1 MIWVTWRHHRT
12 TILAAVG
19 SVLLLTVVAALCG
32 LVDRRFDTPTPYGT
46 FFGCGVPGGGS
57 KQCWAESALTA
68 ISLITVFLPVLLGLL
83 VGITVFSRDIERG
96 THVLGL
102 SQSVSRARW
111 YWTRVLVVFVPVTA
125 AVTVLGSV
133 LEWTRSAGISPN
145 LAGGGYGYGGYSP
158 LTFPVFQSTGL
169 VAGAYTFLALILG
182 SAAALL
188 LRNTI
193 GAMVVTLVALAAIL
207 VGFQVGARPHYATA
221 TVEARPLD
229 LSNQFLAYPRD
240 TPNLTSW
247 LLDSGYV
254 DAGGRSVAI
263 DFSRCATVGPGPRW
277 EQSPD
282 ETFAQ
287 YETRQAALE
296 VVAQREQA
304 DCVRAQGADR
314 FEIRFHPDSLLRRFQ
329 LIEAALALALSV
341 VLFVPSL
348 WALRRLRP

>member
-19 SVLLLTVVAALCG
+19 SVLLLTAVAALCG
-32 LVDRRFDTPTPYGT
+32 LVDRRFDAPTPYGA
-46 FFGCGVPGGGS
+46 FFGCVPGGGS
-57 KQCWAESALTA
+57 KECWAESTLTA
-68 ISLITVFLPVLLGLL
+68 ISLVTVFLPVLLGLL

-111 YWTRVLVVFVPVTA
+111 YWTRVLVVFLPITA
-125 AVTVLGSV
+125 AVTVLGTV
-133 LEWTRSAGISPN
+133 LEWTRSAGIAPN
-145 LAGGGYGYGGYSP
+145 LSGGGYGGYSP
-158 LTFPVFQSTGL
+158 LTFPLFQSTGL

-182 SAAALL
+182 SCAALV

-193 GAMVVTLVALAAIL
+193 GAMVLTLVAMAAVL

-221 TVEARPLD
+221 TVEVRHLD

-247 LLDSGYV
+247 LLDWGYV
-254 DAGGRSVAI
+254 DAAGRSVAI
-263 DFSRCATVGPGPRW
+263 DFSRCATVGSDPDWQQR
-277 EQSPD
+277 PD

-287 YETRQAALE
+287 YETRQDALE
-296 VVAQREQA
+296 VVAQREHA

-314 FEIRFHPDSLLRRFQ
+314 HEIRFHPDNLLRRFQ

>member
-32 LVDRRFDTPTPYGT
+32 LVDRRFDGPTPYGT

-57 KQCWAESALTA
+57 KGCWAESTLTA

-83 VGITVFSRDIERG
+83 VGVTVFSRDIERG

-133 LEWTRSAGISPN
+133 LEWTRSAGIAPN
-145 LAGGGYGYGGYSP
+145 LAGGGYGGYSP

-182 SAAALL
+182 SCAALV

-193 GAMVVTLVALAAIL
+193 GAMVVTLVAMSAVLI
-207 VGFQVGARPHYATA
+207 GFHVAARPHYATA
-221 TVEARPLD
+221 TVEVRPLD
-229 LSNQFLAYPRD
+229 LSNQFLAYPQD
-240 TPNLTSW
+240 TANLTSW
-247 LLDSGYV
+247 LLDTGYV
-254 DAGGRSVAI
+254 DAEGRAVAI
-263 DFSRCATVGPGPRW
+263 DYSRCATVGSSAGWDQRP
-277 EQSPD
+277 E

-287 YETRQAALE
+287 YEIRRDAL
-296 VVAQREQA
+296 VVVEQREHA
-304 DCVRAQGADR
+304 DCLRAQGADR
-314 FEIRFHPDSLLRRFQ
+314 FEIRFHPDTLLQRFQ
-329 LIEAALALALSV
+329 LTEAALALALSV